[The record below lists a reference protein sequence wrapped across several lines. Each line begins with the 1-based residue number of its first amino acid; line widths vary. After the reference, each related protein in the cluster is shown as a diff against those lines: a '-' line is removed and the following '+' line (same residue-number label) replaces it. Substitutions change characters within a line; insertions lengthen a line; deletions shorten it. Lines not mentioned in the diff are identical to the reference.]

1 MKSRNAGIPCDWH
14 PLFQIP
20 NSSPGFASVLFD
32 FDLRE
37 WLVKQTDAKL
47 LTSELAILQIDR
59 PLVGKKAPQLCS
71 FIHEETFVAAC
82 HGIL

>member
-1 MKSRNAGIPCDWH
+1 MRQAWE
-14 PLFQIP
+14 
-20 NSSPGFASVLFD
+20 NSQNTIEQFCISFVSVLFD

-37 WLVKQTDAKL
+37 WLVKQTDTKL

-71 FIHEETFVAAC
+71 FIHEETFVAPC